1 MPKMDDYDLQTTRV
15 TIFGQE
21 YVLKSSESEA
31 YTHKISG
38 YVDRQ
43 MKQIAHEMNIGDT
56 AKVAIM
62 AALDIADRLL
72 RHRAMH
78 DVDQTRT
85 LSAVQRLGQFLDG
98 VQKDGEAA

>member
-1 MPKMDDYDLQTTRV
+1 MPKMDDYDVKTTRV
-15 TIFGQE
+15 IIFGQE

-38 YVDRQ
+38 YVDRR
-43 MKQIAHEMNIGDT
+43 MKEIAHEMNIGDT

-72 RHRAMH
+72 QHRAMQ